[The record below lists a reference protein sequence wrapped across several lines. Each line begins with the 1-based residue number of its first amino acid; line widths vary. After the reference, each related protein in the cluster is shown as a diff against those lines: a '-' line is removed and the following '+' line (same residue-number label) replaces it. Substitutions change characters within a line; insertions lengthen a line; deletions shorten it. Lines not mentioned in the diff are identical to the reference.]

1 MGCMSSRRGVRT
13 DGEGLVAAGG
23 ARERDAHV
31 DRRRQRTHD
40 EHAVA
45 KRCGEE
51 AGGDESVAREERGK
65 RDVQQVEGLDQAVQ
79 AYRGR
84 GACELARRQV
94 ETREK
99 EDAACGTPRHG
110 ELWTQ
115 RSATTT
121 KRRVYAREAY
131 RGGDA
136 HEKVPPIEET
146 HYRFGGRL

>member
-1 MGCMSSRRGVRT
+1 MRT

-45 KRCGEE
+45 KRCSEE

-84 GACELARRQV
+84 GACELARR
-94 ETREK
+94 
-99 EDAACGTPRHG
+99 
-110 ELWTQ
+110 
-115 RSATTT
+115 
-121 KRRVYAREAY
+121 
-131 RGGDA
+131 
-136 HEKVPPIEET
+136 
-146 HYRFGGRL
+146 